1 VGGFSTMKDTT
12 MNLSTRYLGLELES
26 PLVLGASP
34 LVGDLDAVR
43 RAEDAGASAIVM
55 RSLFAEQI
63 AEAGRD
69 EYVPVERSE
78 FAFGPDEY
86 LKRVGVLKSAL
97 RVPVIGSIN
106 CSSGKDWVRYATL
119 IDRAGADALEL
130 NIYRVSSDPELS
142 SAAIEDETVSMVRS
156 VVEATAIPVAVK
168 LSPFYTS
175 LPNLAHRIVGAG
187 AKGLVLFNRFYQP
200 DIDVERLEVA
210 PRIQYSTSAELPL
223 RLRWLAIL
231 SAQLET
237 SFAVTGGVRSPEDAL
252 KAVLAGADAVQLVS
266 EVIQHGFVSFTKIR
280 RWLSQWLEQRD
291 YRAISQVRD
300 SMNHAR
306 VLNPLAY
313 ERANYLHVLHSYPV
327 VRDSERPTI
336 QEHASVSP
344 AVSGSEGGS

>member
-1 VGGFSTMKDTT
+1 

-34 LVGDLDAVR
+34 LVADLDAVR

-63 AEAGRD
+63 ASAAGD
-69 EYVPVERSE
+69 GDGYVPVEQSE

-86 LKRVGVLKSAL
+86 LKRVGALKSAL
-97 RVPVIGSIN
+97 RLPVIGSIN
-106 CSSGKDWVRYATL
+106 CSSGKYWLRYATL

-130 NIYRVSSDPELS
+130 NIYRVSSDPERS
-142 SAAIEDETVSMVRS
+142 SAAIEDETVNMVRS
-156 VVEATAIPVAVK
+156 AVEATAIPVAVK

-175 LPNLAHRIVGAG
+175 LPNLAHRIVNAG

-200 DIDVERLEVA
+200 DIDVEKLEVA

-252 KAVLAGADAVQLVS
+252 KAILAGADAVQLVS

-280 RWLSQWLEQRD
+280 RWLSEWLEQRD

-306 VLNPLAY
+306 VLNPAAY

-327 VRDSERPTI
+327 VRDSERPI
-336 QEHASVSP
+336 REHASVSP
-344 AVSGSEGGS
+344 APSGQRGSA